1 VIALGLVVLGV
12 AGVVAIG
19 RSQGAKPSVSMPK
32 AMLYDLGSHTKD
44 AAYKLKAVTQIG
56 RQEKN
61 DIVIPFDT
69 VSGYHAEIQ
78 FHDGQFYLCDL
89 KSSNKTFL
97 DGQAL
102 IPNEEV
108 LLKHGNRIRF
118 DAYEFEFVREDQKH
132 FKKTVVAGQGG
143 PKRTVPRAE
152 PPGVVPPKP
161 AQAPSPE
168 PVREQPVVDAAEVK
182 TKVKPGKCPKHKAW
196 DAKNLCPQCKEAIYD
211 YCLSEMEKE
220 GQRLCKDCAKKLEA
234 A

>member
-1 VIALGLVVLGV
+1 MRGSLD
-12 AGVVAIG
+12 
-19 RSQGAKPSVSMPK
+19 
-32 AMLYDLGSHTKD
+32 DLGSHTKE
-44 AAYKLKAVTQIG
+44 AAYELQAVTKIG
-56 RQEKN
+56 RHEKN
-61 DIVIPFDT
+61 NIAIPFDT
-69 VSGYHAEIQ
+69 VSGYHAEIRL
-78 FHDGQFYLCDL
+78 HNGHFYLCDL

-102 IPNEEV
+102 IPDEEV

-132 FKKTVVAGQGG
+132 LKKTVVASQGG

-152 PPGVVPPKP
+152 PAGVVPPKP

-182 TKVKPGKCPKHKAW
+182 TKVKSGKCPKHEAW
-196 DAKNLCPQCKEAIYD
+196 DAKNLCPECKEAICD